1 MAPTPAPMAPAPDMP
16 VLASRY
22 QRSVADYWNAERSPV
37 NLRLGDVDGTY
48 HHHYGIGDVD
58 WSVLDGPEQPRE
70 DRVIRELHRLE
81 CAQADLLISHLGAL
95 GPQDRIMDAGSGRG
109 GTSFAANGRFGCRVD
124 GVSISESQVAF
135 ASNQAKERGVDDRVR
150 FHFKNMLDTGFETGA
165 FQAIWNNESTMYVEL
180 GLLFAEHARLLR
192 RGGRYVCI
200 TGCYNDAYG
209 LPSRAVS
216 EINAHYIC
224 DIHPRST
231 YFRELA
237 ANRLVPI
244 AVTDLTAATI
254 PYWELR
260 AKSVVATGIETAFLD
275 AYSGGSF
282 QYLLIAADRV

>member
-1 MAPTPAPMAPAPDMP
+1 MTSVHDSALGDSAVA
-16 VLASRY
+16 ASPY
-22 QRSVADYWNAERSPV
+22 QRSVADYWNTERNPV
-37 NLRLGDVDGTY
+37 NLRLGEVDGIY

-58 WSVLDGPEQPRE
+58 WSVLQSPPDTRE
-70 DRVIRELHRLE
+70 TRIINELHRLE
-81 CAQADLLISHLGAL
+81 CAQAEFLLDHLGAV
-95 GPQDRIMDAGSGRG
+95 GPQDRVLDAGCGRG
-109 GTSFAANGRFGCRVD
+109 GSSLVAASRFGCRVD
-124 GVSISESQVAF
+124 GVSISQAQVDF
-135 ASNQAKERGVDDRVR
+135 ATEQARRRGVADSVR
-150 FHFKNMLDTGFETGA
+150 FHLRNMLDTGFPSGA

-216 EINAHYIC
+216 QINAHYIC

-231 YFRELA
+231 YFKEMA

-244 AVTDLTAATI
+244 SVVDLTAATI
-254 PYWELR
+254 PYWRLR
-260 AKSVVATGIETAFLD
+260 AQSSLATGIENTFLD
-275 AYSGGSF
+275 AYTEGGF